1 MGSDSSH
8 PLQQFSAQEGW
19 SLGASAATSVNIK
32 ETCTLRT
39 ETLLSTNLFISQT
52 ENNFKGF
59 FFSRVTYLTPA
70 VL

>member
-32 ETCTLRT
+32 ETPHGD
-39 ETLLSTNLFISQT
+39 SVKYKFVY
-52 ENNFKGF
+52 
-59 FFSRVTYLTPA
+59 FSN
-70 VL
+70 